1 MKPKN
6 VFVQGSKLNAVEDI
20 SNTSAINSGDV
31 SIVNTGY
38 EVTNT
43 GQKHQMCKEQML
55 VIRKLGKVFVKQEKN
70 RKSSTPLK
78 ISLKNV
84 NRK

>member
-1 MKPKN
+1 MKAKN

-43 GQKHQMCKEQML
+43 GQKHQMFVQRANACNKKVGKSFRQT
-55 VIRKLGKVFVKQEKN
+55 RKK
-70 RKSSTPLK
+70 P
-78 ISLKNV
+78 
-84 NRK
+84 

>member
-1 MKPKN
+1 MLTKWVKPKN

-31 SIVNTGY
+31 SIVNTSY

-43 GQKHQMCKEQML
+43 GQKHQMFVQRANACNKKVGKSFRQT
-55 VIRKLGKVFVKQEKN
+55 RKK
-70 RKSSTPLK
+70 P
-78 ISLKNV
+78 
-84 NRK
+84 